1 MNKLLSLILV
11 AAALSGCS
19 QYPWSFGDL
28 ATTGVAL
35 ANGGREAGAATVCG
49 SDPAT
54 VLACS
59 AALKF
64 GGYRAVKAVTGS
76 PEKAKKVIE
85 YGGTVGTINNVAAL
99 AGVGFP
105 ASLVIGIAGAQMVGA
120 QQVEP

>member
-1 MNKLLSLILV
+1 MNKSLLLVLLSAILP
-11 AAALSGCS
+11 GCS
-19 QYPWSFGDL
+19 QYPWSSGDL

-35 ANGGREAGAATVCG
+35 ANGGREVGAAAVCG
-49 SDPAT
+49 SDPAA

-64 GGYRAVKAVTGS
+64 GGYHAVKAATGS
-76 PEKAKKVIE
+76 TEKAKKVIE

-105 ASLVIGIAGAQMVGA
+105 ASLVIGLAGAQMVSA

>member
-1 MNKLLSLILV
+1 MNKSLLLVLLAAILP
-11 AAALSGCS
+11 GCS
-19 QYPWSFGDL
+19 LYPWSSGDL

-35 ANGGREAGAATVCG
+35 VNGGREVGAAAVCG

-64 GGYRAVKAVTGS
+64 GGYHAVKAVTGS
-76 PEKAKKVIE
+76 AEKAKKAIE
-85 YGGTVGTINNVAAL
+85 YSGTVGTINNVAAL
-99 AGVGFP
+99 AGAGFP
-105 ASLVIGIAGAQMVGA
+105 ASLIIGIAGAQMVSS